1 MRAQSQHSTTI
12 ASAGKRPRD
21 EPEDNRAEHPFT
33 IKIVEPKDKEHKTKK
48 PRRGENG
55 EEDSTT
61 RRINLQISPFVP
73 CGKFKT
79 RETMDLYYQ
88 VDSAKEWTD
97 LKRYNSFV
105 RKFSRFYCAHRL

>member
-1 MRAQSQHSTTI
+1 M

-33 IKIVEPKDKEHKTKK
+33 IKIVEPEDKEQKTK
-48 PRRGENG
+48 PRRTENG
-55 EEDSTT
+55 EEDSITQ
-61 RRINLQISPFVP
+61 RINLQASPFVP

-79 RETMDLYYQ
+79 HETMDLYYQ
-88 VDSAKEWTD
+88 VDPAKEWTN

-105 RKFSRFYCAHRL
+105 RKFSRFYYARQL